1 MRDRGERRPWRR
13 RSRVARDRMGCVG
26 APRPAGPQVDVD
38 VDRGRRGGSGRPSPP
53 PPRLWMG
60 VRWPRGCLPWTRPGC
75 SGAAVAD
82 RRMPRKRRSE
92 AATAYRRAWP
102 PRRGRLRG
110 GRARPAARQ
119 RGGSSEPR
127 VARMAAGGTVAVG
140 TSRARASAMG
150 TSAIGN
156 RARREREPRERAPDE
171 RPSTARGAGDD
182 VNGGRTFPWACGRN
196 ILYAAILNTEKNKI
210 VSSFAPL
217 VFYLIVV
224 WPPSPLPQPCS
235 SI

>member
-1 MRDRGERRPWRR
+1 MQLNTEGPSLQTWPREAGVAAGDRDARPGRTAA
-13 RSRVARDRMGCVG
+13 VETPQPTGT
-26 APRPAGPQVDVD
+26 PRPAGPRPDVG
-38 VDRGRRGGSGRPSPP
+38 RGRQGASGCPSPRP
-53 PPRLWMG
+53 A
-60 VRWPRGCLPWTRPGC
+60 LPL
-75 SGAAVAD
+75 AAAAD
-82 RRMPRKRRSE
+82 RRMSRKRRSE
-92 AATAYRRAWP
+92 DAAAYRRARS
-102 PRRGRLRG
+102 PRWGQSRG

-127 VARMAAGGTVAVG
+127 VARMAAGGTAAVG
-140 TSRARASAMG
+140 TSRVRASAMG